1 MPRVS
6 QLISVFDRHLR
17 SDASRWEVSVQ
28 RVVGALET
36 RVGGLLALRGLI
48 DALLSY
54 VRGESNLEEMGKRV
68 RHTFWENRGAVQQ

>member
-1 MPRVS
+1 M
-6 QLISVFDRHLR
+6 
-17 SDASRWEVSVQ
+17 Q